1 MLQDHGQFVLRGR
14 VMMIGRRCVE
24 CGGVWNVGRWME
36 RGGEE
41 KSEREKHR
49 IDRVKGEGG
58 WEEREGGLG
67 GR

>member
-1 MLQDHGQFVLRGR
+1 
-14 VMMIGRRCVE
+14 
-24 CGGVWNVGRWME
+24 ME